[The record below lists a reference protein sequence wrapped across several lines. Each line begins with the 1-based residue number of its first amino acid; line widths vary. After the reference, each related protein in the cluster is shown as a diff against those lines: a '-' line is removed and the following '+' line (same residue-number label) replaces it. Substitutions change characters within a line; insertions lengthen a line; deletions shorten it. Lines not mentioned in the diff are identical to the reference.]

1 MKVRLTRWYNAV
13 LTALL
18 GLLGY
23 SCSSDEILDEY
34 GSPVVAY
41 GVPTAHFIMKGTVTD
56 EAGTPIQGIKATV
69 KVMPYQHPELAY
81 GLDSTMTDATGKYQ
95 IEYHQL
101 LNENILLLEDI
112 DGAANG
118 GEFQSDTIDISKLE
132 PKKIGEG
139 DGRWYD
145 GKFEIQAD
153 VKLKKKK

>member
-1 MKVRLTRWYNAV
+1 MKVRFTRWYNAV

-23 SCSSDEILDEY
+23 SCSSDDIVDEY
-34 GSPVVAY
+34 GTLVAEY

-56 EAGTPIQGIKATV
+56 EAGTPIQGIKAAV
-69 KVMPYQHPELAY
+69 KVMPYQHPEYAY
-81 GLDSTMTDATGKYQ
+81 SLDSTMTDAVGKYQ

-101 LNENILLLEDI
+101 LNEKILLLEDV

-139 DGRWYD
+139 DGRWYE

-153 VKLKKKK
+153 VKLKRK

>member
-1 MKVRLTRWYNAV
+1 MKVRFNRWYNAV

-18 GLLGY
+18 SML
-23 SCSSDEILDEY
+23 E
-34 GSPVVAY
+34 
-41 GVPTAHFIMKGTVTD
+41 
-56 EAGTPIQGIKATV
+56 
-69 KVMPYQHPELAY
+69 
-81 GLDSTMTDATGKYQ
+81 

-101 LNENILLLEDI
+101 LNEKILLLEDV

-139 DGRWYD
+139 DGRWYE

-153 VKLKKKK
+153 VKMKRK

>member
-1 MKVRLTRWYNAV
+1 MKVRFTRWYNAV

-23 SCSSDEILDEY
+23 SCSSDDIVDEY
-34 GSPVVAY
+34 GTLVVEY
-41 GVPTAHFIMKGTVTD
+41 GVPNAHFIMKGTVTD
-56 EAGTPIQGIKATV
+56 EAGTPIQGIKATL
-69 KVMPYQHPELAY
+69 KVMPYQQPEHAY
-81 GLDSTMTDATGKYQ
+81 GIDSTMTDAAGKYQ

-101 LNENILLLEDI
+101 LNEKILLLEDV

-139 DGRWYD
+139 DGRWYE

-153 VKLKKKK
+153 VKMKRK